1 MSLATTVCGPEKG
14 VPSATQHALVD
25 CGIGRIIY
33 LGHANMICP
42 TVDVNNLGTSDQQT
56 LANLFVDTPAPPLFN
71 IVGRIFGNFFKPLPI
86 LKSGARG
93 NSFREILT

>member
-33 LGHANMICP
+33 LGHANMTCL

-56 LANLFVDTPAPPLFN
+56 LANLFADTPAPPSL
-71 IVGRIFGNFFKPLPI
+71 I
-86 LKSGARG
+86 LWGDSPETFPDP
-93 NSFREILT
+93 SQY

>member
-1 MSLATTVCGPEKG
+1 MSLATTVCGPEEG
-14 VPSATQHALVD
+14 VPSATSHALVD
-25 CGIGRIIY
+25 CGIECIIY

-56 LANLFVDTPAPPLFN
+56 LANLFVDTPAPPSLILWGESPELFS
-71 IVGRIFGNFFKPLPI
+71 KPLPI

-93 NSFREILT
+93 NNFREIRT